1 MNKKK
6 MLLAAIGCLPAGALF
21 AQAFSGTMAA
31 DSLRQQKELDAWMAP
46 VVQRLDSTN
55 KAWAAYE
62 SKHFDTVTRKFDT
75 SGLGDVRAV
84 TSALH
89 RQERKR
95 LEAYARLHPGELIS
109 LVALKRSLLPVPD
122 DIHVTVRL
130 FDALDSSVRSTP
142 QGRQLEQRIAAY
154 ASVAVGESAPDFAM
168 ADTSSNPIRLS
179 AYRGKYL
186 LLDFWASWCGPCRE
200 ENPIVMAAYKKFH
213 GRNFEILSVSLDRP
227 GRRADWVKAIRQDG
241 LPWQQV
247 SDLQFWNS
255 VAARLYSIQS
265 IPQNFLIDPSG
276 KIIAV
281 NLRGDELSKMLDKI
295 L

>member
-6 MLLAAIGCLPAGALF
+6 MLLAAMGCLPAGALF
-21 AQAFSGTMAA
+21 AQTFSA

-46 VVQRLDSTN
+46 VVQKLDSTS

-62 SKHFDTVTRKFDT
+62 NKHFDTVTRKFDT

-84 TSALH
+84 TLALH
-89 RQERKR
+89 RQEREH
-95 LEAYARLHPGELIS
+95 LEAYARLHPDELIS

-122 DIHVTVRL
+122 DIHVTGRL
-130 FDALDSSVRSTP
+130 FDALDSSVRSSP
-142 QGRQLEQRIAAY
+142 QGRQLAQRIAVY
-154 ASVAVGESAPDFAM
+154 ASVAVGEKAPDFSM
-168 ADTSSNPIRLS
+168 ADTLGNPIRLS

-200 ENPIVMAAYKKFH
+200 ENPIVLAAYKKFH

-265 IPQNFLIDPSG
+265 IPQTFLIDPSG
-276 KIIAV
+276 KIVAV

>member
-21 AQAFSGTMAA
+21 AQTFNA

-46 VVQRLDSTN
+46 VVQKLDSTN

-62 SKHFDTVTRKFDT
+62 NKHFDRVTRKFDT

-84 TSALH
+84 TLALH

-95 LEAYARLHPGELIS
+95 LEAYARLHPDEVIS
-109 LVALKRSLLPVPD
+109 LVALKRSLIPLPD
-122 DIHVTVRL
+122 DIHVTGRL
-130 FDALDSSVRSTP
+130 FEALDSSVRSSP
-142 QGRQLEQRIAAY
+142 QGRQLAQRIAAY
-154 ASVAVGESAPDFAM
+154 ASVAVGESAPDFSM
-168 ADTSSNPIRLS
+168 ADTSGNPIRLS

-200 ENPIVMAAYKKFH
+200 ENPIVLAAYKKFH

-255 VAARLYSIQS
+255 VAAGLYSIQS

-276 KIIAV
+276 KIVAV